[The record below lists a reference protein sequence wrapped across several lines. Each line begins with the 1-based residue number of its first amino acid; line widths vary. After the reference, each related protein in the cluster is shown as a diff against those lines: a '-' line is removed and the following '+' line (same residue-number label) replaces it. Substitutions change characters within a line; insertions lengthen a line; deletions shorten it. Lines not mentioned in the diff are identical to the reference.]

1 MSRERHGQ
9 HKPGPAAQPPLAAGK
24 AGQEGGD
31 VTTMTEAQTA
41 SGMPVTA
48 THGADVRRTIAGAEA
63 SVWTER
69 MLSALV
75 NGGVVPKARA
85 SSATAASGSV

>member
-1 MSRERHGQ
+1 M
-9 HKPGPAAQPPLAAGK
+9 K
-24 AGQEGGD
+24 
-31 VTTMTEAQTA
+31 TTTKAQTA
-41 SGMPVTA
+41 PGMPETA
-48 THGADVRRTIAGAEA
+48 AHGAEA
-63 SVWTER
+63 RPMIAGVEAGVWTER